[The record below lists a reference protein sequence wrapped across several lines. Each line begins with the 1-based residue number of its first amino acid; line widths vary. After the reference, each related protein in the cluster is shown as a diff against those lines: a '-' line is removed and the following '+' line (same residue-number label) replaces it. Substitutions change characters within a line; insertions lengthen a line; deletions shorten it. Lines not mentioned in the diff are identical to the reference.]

1 MVESSGDSA
10 GATGGTR
17 SSKMEN
23 FSTKLLAGKSMAR
36 LLSLV
41 ALTIP
46 IFVLSVAAF
55 AVDPATTPPAHAH
68 HKARKKALP
77 PLVLP
82 PLPAG
87 PLAQLPMDQLP
98 AAAPKIKYENG
109 LLTIGAQNATLADIL
124 HEVRNRTGA
133 TIDIP
138 PAGASER
145 VVVQL
150 GPGAPRDVLAALLN
164 GTSFNYVMLGTA
176 SDPAS
181 VASVMLMAKP
191 SAGGEVQTAV
201 NNTPPPVVEAS
212 MPFQPQQQP
221 LPGRPIPN
229 FRNGPTLVQAAPPQ
243 PITPDDDAD
252 DDSADD
258 KDDDSD
264 QAQPAQ
270 SQPGAQPNASTQD
283 NSQDQNNQ
291 PNAGPKTPE
300 QILQMIRDGQRPGPA
315 GGQPPQPPQE

>member
-1 MVESSGDSA
+1 M
-10 GATGGTR
+10 R
-17 SSKMEN
+17 N
-23 FSTKLLAGKSMAR
+23 FSTKSLAGKSIAR
-36 LLSLV
+36 VLPLV
-41 ALTIP
+41 AVATP
-46 IFVLSVAAF
+46 IFALSVAAV
-55 AVDPATTPPAHAH
+55 AVDPPTTQTPAIHH
-68 HKARKKALP
+68 HKAHKKALP

-98 AAAPKIKYENG
+98 AAAPKVKYENG

-124 HEVRNRTGA
+124 HEVRKLTGA

-181 VASVMLMAKP
+181 VATVMLMAKP

-201 NNTPPPVVEAS
+201 NTPPPVETP
-212 MPFQPQQQP
+212 MPFQPVQQQG
-221 LPGRPIPN
+221 LPGRMVPN
-229 FRNGPTLVQAAPPQ
+229 FRNGPTLVQAAPAQ
-243 PITPDDDAD
+243 PIVPDDDAD
-252 DDSADD
+252 DSDKDDD
-258 KDDDSD
+258 KDDDAE
-264 QAQPAQ
+264 QAQPAPQ
-270 SQPGAQPNASTQD
+270 GQPAAPPTLGAQD
-283 NSQDQNNQ
+283 NSQDQDNQ
-291 PNAGPKTPE
+291 PNSGPKTPE

-315 GGQPPQPPQE
+315 GGVPPQPPQE